1 MSVAISKSITLPK
14 VGQNVANYSAGLRAF
29 LPENQNC
36 PTRTLTKQGY
46 PMLAIDQYGRL
57 APNSSVQ
64 EAGWCGGQF
73 DAQYRMTNEVA
84 VERPQYVTAIGA
96 VNGGLNNNIGA
107 TTKGVYDTLVESG
120 LKNSGTRY
128 TELAMANNPYS
139 PYNPILQATAGKP
152 AIVCSRELQAKVD
165 TSVVD
170 SRVANFNA
178 QIPLDTK
185 YTEADYYAN
194 LGAGGNS
201 YANYMQAY
209 AKYLPTNITYQIP

>member
-29 LPENQNC
+29 LTENQNC

-46 PMLAIDQYGRL
+46 PMLALDTYGRV

-73 DAQYRMTNEVA
+73 DPQYRMTNEVA
-84 VERPQYVTAIGA
+84 IERPQYVTAIGA

-107 TTKGVYDTLVESG
+107 TTMGVYDTLVESG

-128 TELAMANNPYS
+128 TEMAMASNPYS
-139 PYNPILQATAGKP
+139 TYNPILTASSGKP
-152 AIVCSRELQAKVD
+152 AIVCSRELQSSIN

-170 SRVANFNA
+170 PRVARFNS

-194 LGAGGNS
+194 LGGGNS

-209 AKYLPTNITYQIP
+209 AKYLPNNISYQIP